1 MSRYDR
7 LEEVEKGIDHIEE
20 VKKFNEMH
28 DELGR
33 FASKNGGGG
42 AGGGATKEAL
52 GELNS
57 LPKHAGTKKV
67 PYEEIKE
74 YEKVLA
80 KFPVGTKL
88 SQETSAGTE
97 IYEKISDSE
106 MGIAWKQTAAPLNTE
121 SQRTA
126 FDVAR
131 WIAGTGFISRGDIKE
146 IEP

>member
-7 LEEVEKGIDHIEE
+7 LEEVEKGIDTIEE
-20 VKKFNEMH
+20 VKKFNPYH
-28 DELGR
+28 GKDGR
-33 FASKNGGGG
+33 FASKGGGG

-52 GELNS
+52 GELNG
-57 LPKHAGTKKV
+57 LPKKRGMSKV
-67 PYEEIKE
+67 SYDEIKT

-88 SQETSAGTE
+88 SHEIEAGTE

-106 MGIAWKQTAAPLNTE
+106 FGISWKQIRAPWNDE
-121 SQRTA
+121 VKRTA
-126 FDVAR
+126 FDVAH
-131 WIAGTGFISRGDIKE
+131 WMAGSGVISRGDIKE